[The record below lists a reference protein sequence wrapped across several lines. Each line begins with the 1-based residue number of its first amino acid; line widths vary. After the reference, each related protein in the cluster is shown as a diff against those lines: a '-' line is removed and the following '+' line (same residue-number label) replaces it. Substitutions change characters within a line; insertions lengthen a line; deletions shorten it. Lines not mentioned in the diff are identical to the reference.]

1 MIRWTAPHKV
11 ARRLLE
17 RVQGH
22 ARCAR
27 QDIRGASA
35 VEFALIAP
43 VLFLI
48 FFGTVEL
55 SQGVAIDR
63 KVTITARTL
72 SDLIS
77 QSTSITNNDMANIFA
92 AASSIMT
99 PYSSSPLAAK
109 VAAVSINGSGVAKVT
124 WSDGSNDTP
133 RSVGSTVTVPTAL
146 AVPNTQLILS
156 EVTYTFMPT
165 VGYVVKAAIPLSS
178 YSYTRPRQSSSICR
192 PPTVT
197 TCS

>member
-1 MIRWTAPHKV
+1 MIRQMTIR
-11 ARRLLE
+11 ARMALAFGAVRDPV
-17 RVQGH
+17 R
-22 ARCAR
+22 RCR
-27 QDIRGASA
+27 TDERGASA

-43 VLFLI
+43 VLLLI

-72 SDLIS
+72 SDLVS
-77 QSTSITNNDMANIFA
+77 QSTSINNTDMSNIFA
-92 AASSIMT
+92 AASSILT
-99 PYSSSPLAAK
+99 PYSVSPLGAK
-109 VAAVSINGSGVAKVT
+109 VAAVSIDGSGSATVT
-124 WSDGSNDTP
+124 WSDGSNATP
-133 RSVGSTVTVPTAL
+133 RAVGSAVTVPTAL

-156 EVTYTFMPT
+156 EITYTFTPT
-165 VGYVVKAAIPLSS
+165 GGNVVKTSISLSD